1 MTPLLAGPTD
11 SPSSLEPAG
20 SVTRCELAIV
30 AAIMVAALALR
41 VWWISTAGLEHFDEG
56 VYALSGLGLADE
68 AQPLRLY
75 PGQALFSPLVYP
87 LLVALSIQ
95 AFGGPSDT
103 AAILP
108 NVVLGTVSVLLLW
121 WVGRRW
127 FGPVAGLVAAT
138 LLATSEL
145 HIAMSRSALTDVS
158 FTLFFLA
165 ALACFVEARERDS
178 LGWALL
184 AGLATGLA
192 WNTKY
197 HGWFALI
204 PTGAALLIVSLRN
217 RSIPRPRSLGLWATS
232 MGVAVVAYLPW
243 AVFVNSGPGGY
254 VGLVAYQRS
263 MLQGTWLQNLGE
275 QVGQLAYM
283 DGAVSRVGFVVA
295 MLIPFA
301 LTRGR
306 PRLSR
311 SSCLLILAGLALTL
325 LAGAVGAATAVT
337 LAWLSGL
344 LRRPLRYAAIVLAC
358 WVVLWLG
365 VAPLYTPY
373 LRLLLPFTVA
383 VFAGAGAWLQ
393 TVAER
398 ERPPRSHASRVP
410 VVLVSASVAIAVL
423 AAVLGMRNPVN
434 PWRPTSG
441 FREAAEQITEVVP
454 EKDRVIVVGHP
465 ELVFYLHIAGRQSP
479 WRSPAPEAWAA
490 ETSPVYL
497 VEGVYARRAPKL
509 RDGLARL
516 AGRLELLATY
526 PVVPKD
532 LRVLDDFQGRH
543 GRRYR
548 KAPDGTFNLNLYVLH
563 PAGS

>member
-1 MTPLLAGPTD
+1 MTPPRAEPIR
-11 SPSSLEPAG
+11 SSSALERAG

-30 AAIMVAALALR
+30 AAIMVAAFALR
-41 VWWISTAGLEHFDEG
+41 VWSISTAGLEHYDEG
-56 VYALSGLGLADE
+56 VYALSGLGLVE
-68 AQPLRLY
+68 ETQPHRLF
-75 PGQALFSPLVYP
+75 PRQALFSPLAYP
-87 LLVALSIQ
+87 LLVALSMH

-127 FGPVAGLVAAT
+127 FGSVAGLVAAT
-138 LLATSEL
+138 LLATSEF

-204 PTGAALLIVSLRN
+204 LTGAALLLLSLRD
-217 RSIPRPRSLGLWATS
+217 RSIPWPRSLVLWATS
-232 MGVAVVAYLPW
+232 MGVAAVAYLPW
-243 AVFVNSGPGGY
+243 AVFVNSKPGGY
-254 VGLVAYQRS
+254 VGLIAYQRS

-283 DGAVSRVGFVVA
+283 DGAVSRVGFAIA
-295 MLIPFA
+295 MLIPLA
-301 LTRGR
+301 LARGR

-311 SSCLLILAGLALTL
+311 SSCLFILAGLALTL

-337 LAWLSGL
+337 LAWLSGV
-344 LRRPLRYAAIVLAC
+344 LRRPLRYAAMVLAC

-383 VFAGAGAWLQ
+383 VFVGAGAWLQ
-393 TVAER
+393 TIAER
-398 ERPPRSHASRVP
+398 ERPRRSRAASVP
-410 VVLVSASVAIAVL
+410 AVLVSTSVAIAAL
-423 AAVLGMRNPVN
+423 AAVLGVRNPVN
-434 PWRPTSG
+434 PWRPSSG
-441 FREAAEQITEVVP
+441 FREAAAQIAKVVP
-454 EKDRVIVVGHP
+454 EGDRVIVVGHP
-465 ELVFYLHIAGRQSP
+465 ELVFYLQIAGRQTP
-479 WRSPAPEAWAA
+479 WRSPEPEAWAA
-490 ETSPVYL
+490 ETSSIYL
-497 VEGVYARRAPKL
+497 IEGVYARRAPKL
-509 RDGLARL
+509 RNGLARL

-526 PVVPKD
+526 PVVPMD
-532 LRVLDDFQGRH
+532 LRVLDDFQGRQ

-548 KAPDGTFNLNLYVLH
+548 AAPDGTFNLNLYLLH